1 MRVVVVSAVL
11 VLVLGVASPAQAQFR
26 DAVPAGEAGVQV
38 YDTGGSGFTLN
49 KLFSPQHFKMNH
61 SFEMSMGSGYYG
73 TTSLAMYTNSLIFN
87 FSNRLAARADIAIA
101 YSPFN
106 SGPTGPGSLSNNG
119 AKVFLRNA
127 EISYKPKDNMLLQ
140 LSVRQSPY
148 GRYMSPYGSFYPGY
162 YPY

>member
-148 GRYMSPYGSFYPGY
+148 GRYMSPYGSFYPGH

>member
-11 VLVLGVASPAQAQFR
+11 VLVLGVASPALGQFR
-26 DAVPAGEAGVQV
+26 DGIPAGEAGVQV

-49 KLFSPQHFKMNH
+49 KLFSPQHFKMGH
-61 SFEMSMGSGYYG
+61 SFEMSVGSAYG
-73 TTSLAMYTNSLIFN
+73 GTSSLAMYTNSLMFT
-87 FSNRLAARADIAIA
+87 FSDRLAARADIAVA
-101 YSPFN
+101 YSPF
-106 SGPTGPGSLSNNG
+106 STGPTGPGSLSNNG
-119 AKVFLRNA
+119 ARVFLRNA

-148 GRYMSPYGSFYPGY
+148 GRYMSPYGSFSPGY